1 MALEDRTAPSLMD
14 TQVLFS
20 LSIDPGVDIRDRPAS
35 GHQTGQTSGRFL
47 RISLGKTLIGFIFDG
62 NRNGQ
67 RSGQREGHSMVCDDG
82 ETIGLFE
89 PVMVSDGSP
98 ARGALNDL
106 ALELAEKS
114 ASFRSSLPASMADA
128 LADLVRAMNC
138 YYSNLIEGHDTHPI
152 DIERAMRN
160 DYSADPK
167 KRNLQLEAK
176 AHIAVQ
182 KWIDEDGM
190 SDPPTAPAYIIE
202 LHRRFCEL
210 LPPEFLLV
218 ETPKTGEKIPVLP
231 GKLRT
236 RYVEVGRHVAVSPG
250 AVPRFLER
258 MHKAYSLPGRIEP
271 ILAAACAHHRLLWV
285 HPFLDGN
292 GRVARLMSYA
302 MLRKTLDTRGL
313 WSVARGLARQEAA
326 YKEHLAA
333 CDGPRRGDRDGRGTL
348 SEAALASFAQF
359 FLRICIDEV
368 EFMEGLMRPDRLR
381 DRILIW
387 AEEEIRV
394 GALPPKADTVLKAVL
409 YQGQIERGEVE
420 TILGTSARTAR
431 RVTSALLEAGALSSI
446 STRAPLKLAF
456 AAKYAGRWMPGLF
469 PDRET

>member
-1 MALEDRTAPSLMD
+1 M
-14 TQVLFS
+14 
-20 LSIDPGVDIRDRPAS
+20 SIPDA
-35 GHQTGQTSGRFL
+35 
-47 RISLGKTLIGFIFDG
+47 
-62 NRNGQ
+62 
-67 RSGQREGHSMVCDDG
+67 G

-89 PVMVSDGSP
+89 PLMVSEGSP
-98 ARGALNDL
+98 ARAGLNDL

-114 ASFRSSLPASMADA
+114 AAFRSSLPASTAEA

-152 DIERAMRN
+152 DIERAMQG

-176 AHIAVQ
+176 AHVAVQ

-190 SDPPTAPAYIIE
+190 AEPPTAPASIIE

-210 LPPEFLLV
+210 LPLELLFVEDPE
-218 ETPKTGEKIPVLP
+218 TGEKVLVVP
-231 GKLRT
+231 GELRT
-236 RYVEVGRHVAVSPG
+236 RHVEVGRHVAISPG
-250 AVPRFLER
+250 AVPRFLDR
-258 MHKAYSLPGRIEP
+258 MHKAYSLPGRIAP

-302 MLRKTLDTRGL
+302 MLRRTLDTRGL
-313 WSVARGLARQEAA
+313 WSVARGLARQDAA
-326 YKEHLAA
+326 CKEHLAA
-333 CDGPRRGDRDGRGTL
+333 CDGPRRGDRDGRGSL
-348 SEAALASFAQF
+348 SEAALASFAGF
-359 FLRICIDEV
+359 FLRTCIDQV
-368 EFMEGLMRPDRLR
+368 AFMERLMRPDRLR

-387 AEEEIRV
+387 VEEEIRA
-394 GALPPKADTVLKAVL
+394 GGLPAKSDAVLKAVL

-420 TILGTSARTAR
+420 TILGTSDRTAR
-431 RVTSALLEAGALSSI
+431 RVTSALIEAGALSSV

-456 AAKYAGRWMPGLF
+456 PAKYAGRWMPGLF
-469 PDRET
+469 PEQDA

>member
-1 MALEDRTAPSLMD
+1 MTIP
-14 TQVLFS
+14 
-20 LSIDPGVDIRDRPAS
+20 
-35 GHQTGQTSGRFL
+35 
-47 RISLGKTLIGFIFDG
+47 
-62 NRNGQ
+62 
-67 RSGQREGHSMVCDDG
+67 DDG

-89 PVMVSDGSP
+89 PLMVSEGAP
-98 ARGALNDL
+98 ARAGLNDL

-114 ASFRSSLPASMADA
+114 AAFRSGLPASIAEA

-160 DYSADPK
+160 DYSADPG
-167 KRNLQLEAK
+167 KRNLQLEAR
-176 AHIAVQ
+176 AHVAVQ

-190 SDPPTAPAYIIE
+190 AEPPPAPASIIE
-202 LHRRFCEL
+202 LHRRFCDL
-210 LPPEFLLV
+210 LPPELLFV
-218 ETPKTGEKIPVLP
+218 ENPKTGEKIPVVP
-231 GKLRT
+231 GELRT
-236 RYVEVGRHVAVSPG
+236 RYVEVGRHVAISPG

-302 MLRKTLDTRGL
+302 MLRRALDTRGL

-348 SEAALASFAQF
+348 SEAALASFAGF
-359 FLRICIDEV
+359 FLRTCIDQV
-368 EFMEGLMRPDRLR
+368 EFMESLMRPDRLR

-387 AEEEIRV
+387 TEEEIRA
-394 GALPPKADTVLKAVL
+394 GALPPKSDIVLKAVL
-409 YQGQIERGEVE
+409 YQGQIERGDVEVL
-420 TILGTSARTAR
+420 LGTSDRTAR
-431 RVTSALLEAGALSSI
+431 RVTSALLDAGALSSL
-446 STRAPLKLAF
+446 STRAPLRLAF
-456 AAKYAGRWMPGLF
+456 PAKYAGRWMPGLF
-469 PDRET
+469 PDQDK

>member
-1 MALEDRTAPSLMD
+1 MTIP
-14 TQVLFS
+14 
-20 LSIDPGVDIRDRPAS
+20 
-35 GHQTGQTSGRFL
+35 
-47 RISLGKTLIGFIFDG
+47 
-62 NRNGQ
+62 
-67 RSGQREGHSMVCDDG
+67 DDG

-89 PVMVSDGSP
+89 PLMVSEGSP
-98 ARGALNDL
+98 ARPGLNDL
-106 ALELAEKS
+106 VLDLAEKS
-114 ASFRSSLPASMADA
+114 AAFRSRLPLPIAEA

-138 YYSNLIEGHDTHPI
+138 YYSNLIEGHYTHPI

-176 AHIAVQ
+176 AHVAVQ

-190 SDPPTAPAYIIE
+190 VEPPTAPASIIE

-210 LPPEFLLV
+210 LPSELLYV
-218 ETPKTGEKIPVLP
+218 ENPQAGEQIPVVP
-231 GKLRT
+231 GELRS
-236 RYVEVGRHVAVSPG
+236 RYVEVGRHVAISPG

-271 ILAAACAHHRLLWV
+271 ILAAACAHHRLLWI

-302 MLRKTLDTRGL
+302 MLRRSLDTRGL

-348 SEAALASFAQF
+348 SESALASFTQF
-359 FLRICIDEV
+359 FLRTCIDQV
-368 EFMEGLMRPDRLR
+368 DFMESLMRPDRLR

-387 AEEEIRV
+387 GEEEIRA
-394 GALPPKADTVLKAVL
+394 GTLPSNANTVLKAVL

-420 TILGTSARTAR
+420 VLLGKTARTAR
-431 RVTSALLEAGALSSI
+431 RVTSALLETGALSS
-446 STRAPLKLAF
+446 TTPRAPLKLAF
-456 AAKYAGRWMPGLF
+456 PAKHAGRWMPGLF
-469 PDRET
+469 PEQDA

>member
-1 MALEDRTAPSLMD
+1 MTPDS
-14 TQVLFS
+14 
-20 LSIDPGVDIRDRPAS
+20 
-35 GHQTGQTSGRFL
+35 
-47 RISLGKTLIGFIFDG
+47 
-62 NRNGQ
+62 
-67 RSGQREGHSMVCDDG
+67 G

-89 PVMVSDGSP
+89 PLMVSEGSP
-98 ARGALNDL
+98 ARAGLNDL

-114 ASFRSSLPASMADA
+114 AALRSGLPTSIAEA

-176 AHIAVQ
+176 AHVAVQ
-182 KWIDEDGM
+182 KWIDEGGM
-190 SDPPTAPAYIIE
+190 AESPTAPASIIE

-210 LPPEFLLV
+210 LPPELLYV
-218 ETPKTGEKIPVLP
+218 EDPKSGDHIPVVP
-231 GKLRT
+231 GELRS
-236 RYVEVGRHVAVSPG
+236 RDVKVGRHVAISPG
-250 AVPRFLER
+250 AVPRFLDR
-258 MHKAYSLPGRIEP
+258 MQQAYRLPGRIEP
-271 ILAAACAHHRLLWV
+271 ILVAACAHHRLLWV

-302 MLRKTLDTRGL
+302 MLRRALDTRGL

-348 SEAALASFAQF
+348 SEAALASFTGF
-359 FLRICIDEV
+359 FLRTCIDQV
-368 EFMEGLMRPDRLR
+368 AFMDSLMRPDRLR

-387 AEEEIRV
+387 ANEEIRA
-394 GALPPKADTVLKAVL
+394 GALPPKSDTVLKAVL
-409 YQGQIERGEVE
+409 YQGAIERGEVE
-420 TILGTSARTAR
+420 VILGTSDRTAR
-431 RVTSALLEAGALSSI
+431 RVTSALLDAGALSST

-456 AAKYAGRWMPGLF
+456 PAKYAGRWMPGLF
-469 PDRET
+469 PEQDG